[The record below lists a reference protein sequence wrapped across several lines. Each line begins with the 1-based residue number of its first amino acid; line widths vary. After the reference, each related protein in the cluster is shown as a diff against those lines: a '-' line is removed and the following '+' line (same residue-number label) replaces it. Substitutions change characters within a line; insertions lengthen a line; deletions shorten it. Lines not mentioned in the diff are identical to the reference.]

1 MCGRKMAV
9 RLGFPQDTR
18 AHAVEISENF
28 HEDLNAAASF
38 I

>member
-9 RLGFPQDTR
+9 KLGFPQDARTNV
-18 AHAVEISENF
+18 VEISEYF
-28 HEDLNAAASF
+28 HEDPNAAGSF